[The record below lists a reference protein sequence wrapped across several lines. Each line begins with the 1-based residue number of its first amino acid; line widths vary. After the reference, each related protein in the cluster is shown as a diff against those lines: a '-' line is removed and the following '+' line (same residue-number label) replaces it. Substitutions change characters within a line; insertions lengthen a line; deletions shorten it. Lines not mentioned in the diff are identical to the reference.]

1 MDDLAVKRELIEICH
16 RLVELDYVIGTYGN
30 VSAACP
36 VV

>member
-30 VSAACP
+30 VAPACP